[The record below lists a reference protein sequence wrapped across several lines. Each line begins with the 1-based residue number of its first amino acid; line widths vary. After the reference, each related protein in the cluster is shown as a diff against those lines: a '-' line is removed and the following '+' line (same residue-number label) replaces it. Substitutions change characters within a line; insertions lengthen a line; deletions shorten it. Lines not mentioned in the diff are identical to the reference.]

1 MRKEVLLMN
10 NFKTVIT
17 ASGRALPED
26 QVTNDVILK
35 TIDSSNE
42 WIETKIGVRE
52 RRFSNGK
59 ETSSSLA
66 IKAAKQCIKNSS
78 IDINSI
84 DAIVMSVGCPDHFG
98 SSAGVLVK
106 RELGIKN
113 CAVHDIT
120 SGCSGFIFALNIA
133 NSYII
138 SGMYNRVLVI
148 GTEILSML
156 LDKYDRSTY
165 PYFGDGAG
173 AVILEGRSGTNGFL
187 NFYMGSDGGGNDVIT
202 ISAGGVRNPATLNS
216 IIRRDICLRMNAVA
230 VWKFATKIFP
240 YCVEQVLADTG
251 YEVKDVDFIV
261 SHQSN
266 ERMIK
271 HCMDALNLP
280 MEKTALNI
288 QRYGNTASASVPILF
303 SELID
308 NKNFKEGD
316 LVVFVAFGAGLSF
329 GAALYQF

>member
-1 MRKEVLLMN
+1 MN
-10 NFKTVIT
+10 GFKSVII
-17 ASGRALPED
+17 ASGRALPD
-26 QVTNDVILK
+26 TQVGNDEILK

-42 WIETKIGVRE
+42 WIETKIGVQE
-52 RRFSNGK
+52 RRFSNEK
-59 ETSSSLA
+59 ETSSTLA
-66 IKAAKQCIKNSS
+66 VKAAQQCIEDFN
-78 IDINSI
+78 IDINTI
-84 DAIVMSVGCPDHFG
+84 DAIVMSVGCPDHYG
-98 SSAGVLVK
+98 SSAAVLVK
-106 RELGIKN
+106 KTLGIKK

-133 NSYII
+133 NSYIV

-148 GTEILSML
+148 GAEILSIL

-173 AVILEGRSGTNGFL
+173 AVILEGEKGNNGFL

-202 ISAGGVRNPATLNS
+202 ISAGGVRNPVTLNS
-216 IIRRDICLRMNAVA
+216 VIRRDICLRMDAVA

-240 YCVEQVLADTG
+240 YCVERVLMDAG
-251 YEVKDVDFIV
+251 YQVKDVDFIV

-271 HCMDALNLP
+271 YCMNALGLP

-288 QRYGNTASASVPILF
+288 MKYGNTASASVPILF
-303 SELID
+303 SELVE
-308 NKNFKEGD
+308 NGKFKTGD
-316 LVVFVAFGAGLSF
+316 LVVFIAFGAGLSF
-329 GAALYQF
+329 GAALYRF